1 MRDEINRPVMTLS
14 VRSPTEGSAQNENG
28 PSRSA
33 AGMTG
38 DQVCRAAVSLCGR
51 NLNQSRADDL
61 ALAKLTVLDI
71 FTNN

>member
-28 PSRSA
+28 PSHSA
-33 AGMTG
+33 ARMTKFAERRYRFADG
-38 DQVCRAAVSLCGR
+38 
-51 NLNQSRADDL
+51 NLNHSRADDL
-61 ALAKLTVLDI
+61 ALAELTVLDI